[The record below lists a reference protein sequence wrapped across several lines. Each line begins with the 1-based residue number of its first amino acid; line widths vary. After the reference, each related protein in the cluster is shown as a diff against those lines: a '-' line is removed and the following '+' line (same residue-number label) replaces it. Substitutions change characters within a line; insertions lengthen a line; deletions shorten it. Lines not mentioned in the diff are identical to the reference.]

1 MSISK
6 RALLASGAGLVIGLS
21 TAAIAQTKGN
31 AKSQEVTTVGEGEA
45 VMIGPKGQRLHK
57 SKVKV
62 SAAQHEAALKKGAR
76 EVKPGAVLYKQGGK
90 LYMMEDSANEKASSH
105 FQSNFDVDY

>member
-31 AKSQEVTTVGEGEA
+31 AKSQEVTTVEEGEA
-45 VMIGPKGQRLHK
+45 ACYDWPKGPE
-57 SKVKV
+57 
-62 SAAQHEAALKKGAR
+62 AAQVQGQGERCPAR
-76 EVKPGAVLYKQGGK
+76 SGPEEGRP
-90 LYMMEDSANEKASSH
+90 
-105 FQSNFDVDY
+105 